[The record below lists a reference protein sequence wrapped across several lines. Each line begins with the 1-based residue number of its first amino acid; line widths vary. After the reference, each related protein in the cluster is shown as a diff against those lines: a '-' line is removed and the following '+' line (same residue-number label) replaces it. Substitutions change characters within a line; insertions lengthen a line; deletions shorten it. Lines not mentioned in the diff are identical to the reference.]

1 MALITIEGID
11 GSGKS
16 SLVTALKGLLT
27 DLDPLFTREPG
38 SSWVGEQVRRAIAEE
53 IDPIAEA
60 LLFIA
65 DHAVHVSEVIRP
77 ALAEGR
83 LVISDRY
90 RDSRYAYQAVT
101 LKGILP
107 DPLTWLKEIHQGWS
121 ITPDLTFL
129 LVLPV
134 KEALSR
140 MDPGEAL
147 EHFET
152 AGLLEDV
159 QQQYLALAEEDPS
172 RFLVIDAG
180 KNEEEIQKFVAD
192 SIRQHAGWSRSR
204 RRH

>member
-16 SLVTALKGLLT
+16 SLVAALQDQLA

-38 SSWVGEQVRRAIAEE
+38 SSWLGEQVRRAIAEE

-77 ALAEGR
+77 AMADGR

-101 LKGILP
+101 LNGILP
-107 DPLTWLKEIHQGWS
+107 DPVTWLKQIHEGWS

-134 KEALSR
+134 TEALKR
-140 MDPGEAL
+140 RDQGGDL
-147 EHFET
+147 EHFEKND
-152 AGLLEDV
+152 LLEGV
-159 QQQYLALAEEDPS
+159 QEHYLALAAEEPS
-172 RFLVIDAG
+172 RFIVIDAQ
-180 KNEEEIQKFVAD
+180 KEEDEIHRFVAD
-192 SIRQHAGWSRSR
+192 SIRQHSEWSRSR
-204 RRH
+204 RRR

>member
-1 MALITIEGID
+1 MVLITIEGID

-16 SLVTALKGLLT
+16 TLVSALRELLS

-38 SSWVGEQVRRAIAEE
+38 STWVGEQVRRAIAEE

-65 DHAVHVSEVIRP
+65 DHAVHVSGVIRP
-77 ALAEGR
+77 ALAEGK

-101 LKGILP
+101 LQDILP
-107 DPLTWLKEIHQGWS
+107 DPLSWLKDIHAGWS

-134 KEALSR
+134 NEALSR
-140 MDPGEAL
+140 MDRGGAL

-152 AGLLEDV
+152 SDLLEGV
-159 QQQYLALAEEDPS
+159 QQQYLALAEEEPS

-180 KNEEEIQKFVAD
+180 KDESEIQKFVAD
-192 SIRQHAGWSRSR
+192 SIRQCAGWSRSR

>member
-1 MALITIEGID
+1 MALITLEGID

-16 SLVTALKGLLT
+16 TLVSALKDLLA
-27 DLDPLFTREPG
+27 DLDPLFNREPG

-65 DHAVHVSEVIRP
+65 DHAVHISEVIRP

-107 DPLTWLKEIHQGWS
+107 DPVSWLKDIHQHWS
-121 ITPDLTFL
+121 ITPDRTFL

-134 KEALSR
+134 EEALSR
-140 MDPGEAL
+140 MDRGEAL

-152 AGLLEDV
+152 GELLEAV
-159 QQQYLALAEEDPS
+159 QRHYLALAEEEPS
-172 RFLVIDAG
+172 RFIIIDAG
-180 KNEEEIQKFVAD
+180 KKEEEIQKFVAD
-192 SIRQHAGWSRSR
+192 SIRQYSGWSQSR